1 MHEKANRAAAAYRSV
16 RQNAPVCGDN
26 CYTPGNE
33 FAALL
38 QCALDGVFNAAAA
51 GDLHA
56 RHGHTL
62 DIVFTQD
69 GGELFRVVA
78 LIQLGAS
85 DERYAAAD
93 EILVKRTVG
102 VRGAVRRDE
111 QSCALKIR
119 RVHRSKLDLDR
130 PLGQRAGGTGDGAV
144 RGAASRRMLRA
155 PLPGHPQGCG
165 AAFCALAAMTAA
177 WS

>member
-1 MHEKANRAAAAYRSV
+1 MHEKRTVLPRHTGQSDRVRPSVEITATRQGMNLPLCCNARLTAFSMPPQQGTSMRA
-16 RQNAPVCGDN
+16 
-26 CYTPGNE
+26 
-33 FAALL
+33 
-38 QCALDGVFNAAAA
+38 
-51 GDLHA
+51 
-56 RHGHTL
+56 HGHAL

-144 RGAASRRMLRA
+144 RRGGFTPDAA
-155 PLPGHPQGCG
+155 G
-165 AAFCALAAMTAA
+165 TAA
-177 WS
+177 GASAGLRGGVLRFGGP

>member
-1 MHEKANRAAAAYRSV
+1 MRATV
-16 RQNAPVCGDN
+16 
-26 CYTPGNE
+26 
-33 FAALL
+33 
-38 QCALDGVFNAAAA
+38 
-51 GDLHA
+51 
-56 RHGHTL
+56 TL
-62 DIVFTQD
+62 WISFSRRMAVSFS
-69 GGELFRVVA
+69 GVVA

-130 PLGQRAGGTGDGAV
+130 PLGQRAGGTGGRRCPAGAS
-144 RGAASRRMLRA
+144 SRRMLRHRCR
-155 PLPGHPQGCG
+155 GIRR
-165 AAFCALAAMTAA
+165 AAGRRSGALAAMTAA